1 MEILSSRV
9 LLRPVDLAG
18 TQAFYRDVLKL
29 AVAREFGTGQHS
41 GVVFFLGNG
50 QLEVAGSREADTPST
65 LMLWLQVR
73 DVHTELQ
80 RLAKHSVEV
89 LREARTEPWG
99 LTEGW
104 IKDPDGTR
112 IVLVEVPEDHPIR
125 RDQRDL

>member
-18 TQAFYRDVLKL
+18 TQAFYRDVLQL
-29 AVAREFGTGQHS
+29 AVAREFGTGEHS

-50 QLEVAGSREADTPST
+50 HLEVAGSRAADTPST

-80 RLAKHSVEV
+80 RLSKHGVEV

-99 LTEGW
+99 LIEGW

-112 IVLVEVPEDHPIR
+112 IVLVQVPEDHPIR